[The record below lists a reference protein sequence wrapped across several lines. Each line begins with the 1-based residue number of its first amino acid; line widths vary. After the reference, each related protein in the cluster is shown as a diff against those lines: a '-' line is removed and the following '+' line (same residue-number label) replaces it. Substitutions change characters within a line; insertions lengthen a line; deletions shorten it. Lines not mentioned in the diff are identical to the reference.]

1 MSNNNNKKNKSTKC
15 VHSGNLV
22 DEKYFGNISPLY
34 PSITYDFIKSDVYP
48 RYFNTPNQMGVC
60 KKISDLENAE
70 LSLLFGSGLG
80 AIATTML
87 SLLKQGD
94 HVILQDSLYGG
105 TINLVNTEFKKF
117 GIEHSYVDVNDKKK
131 LDSSLKKNSKVIY
144 VESPSN
150 PLLNIV
156 DLSSISDFAKSNR
169 LISVI
174 DNTFASPI
182 NQNPIDV
189 GIDLVIHSATKYLG
203 GHSDI
208 LAGSV
213 SGSKEKI
220 EVIKSSG
227 LNFGSNI
234 SEYTAWML
242 ERSIKTLKIRV
253 NAQNDNALN
262 LAKFLSE
269 HNFVSKVFY
278 PGLENHKNHDIA
290 KIQMHGFGGMLSFEL
305 NSSIDPI
312 KFVSD
317 LKIIKPTMSLAG
329 VESTITSPALSSHK
343 KMDPDIRRGL
353 GISDNLLRF
362 SVGIED
368 FEDLMLDLDN
378 SLTKNGK

>member
-1 MSNNNNKKNKSTKC
+1 MSNNNNNNKSTKC
-15 VHSGNLV
+15 VHSGNLI
-22 DEKYFGNISPLY
+22 DEKYHGNISPLY
-34 PSITYDFIKSDVYP
+34 PSITYDFIESDVYP

-60 KKISDLENAE
+60 EKISDLENAD

-80 AIATTML
+80 AISTTML
-87 SLLKQGD
+87 SLLKKGD
-94 HVILQDSLYGG
+94 HIILQDSLYGG

-117 GIEHSYVDVNDKKK
+117 GIEHSYVDINVKDK
-131 LDSSLKKNSKVIY
+131 LHASLRKNSKVIY

-150 PLLNIV
+150 PLLNII
-156 DLSSISDFAKSNR
+156 DLSSISDFAKCNG

-182 NQNPIDV
+182 NQNPIDF

-220 EVIKSSG
+220 ELIKSSG

-269 HNFVSKVFY
+269 HNFVSKALY
-278 PGLENHKNHDIA
+278 PGLENHKNHAIA
-290 KIQMHGFGGMLSFEL
+290 KAQMHGFGGMLSFEL
-305 NSSIDPI
+305 NSNIDPI
-312 KFVSD
+312 KFVKD
-317 LKIIKPTMSLAG
+317 LKIIKSTMSLAG
-329 VESTITSPALSSHK
+329 VESTITSPVLSSHK
-343 KMDPDIRRGL
+343 KIDPEVRRGL
-353 GISDNLLRF
+353 GISDNLLRL

-368 FEDLMLDLDN
+368 FEDLMLDLDKA
-378 SLTKNGK
+378 LIKNGK

>member
-1 MSNNNNKKNKSTKC
+1 MSKNNNSNNKSTKC
-15 VHSGNLV
+15 VHSGNLI
-22 DEKYFGNISPLY
+22 DEKYHGNISPIY
-34 PSITYDFIKSDVYP
+34 PSITYDFIESDVYP
-48 RYFNTPNQMGVC
+48 RYFNSPNQMGVC
-60 KKISDLENAE
+60 EKISDLENAE

-80 AIATTML
+80 AISTTML
-87 SLLKQGD
+87 SLLKKGD

-117 GIEHSYVDVNDKKK
+117 GIEHSYVDVNLKDK
-131 LDSSLKKNSKVIY
+131 LYASLRKNSKVIY

-156 DLSSISDFAKSNR
+156 DLSFISDFAKNNS
-169 LISVI
+169 LISII

-182 NQNPIDV
+182 NQNPIDC
-189 GIDLVIHSATKYLG
+189 GIDLVIHSATKYLS

-213 SGSKEKI
+213 SGTRKKI
-220 EVIKSSG
+220 EIIKSSG

-234 SEYTAWML
+234 GEYTAWML

-253 NAQNDNALN
+253 STQNDNALN
-262 LAKFLSE
+262 LAKFLFAN
-269 HNFVSKVFY
+269 NFVTKVYY
-278 PGLENHKNHDIA
+278 PGLENHKNHNIA
-290 KIQMHGFGGMLSFEL
+290 KAQMYGFGGMLSFEL
-305 NSSIDPI
+305 NSDIDPI
-312 KFVSD
+312 KFVKD

-329 VESTITSPALSSHK
+329 VESTITSPVLSSHK
-343 KMDPDIRRGL
+343 KMDPYVRKGL

-368 FEDLMLDLDN
+368 FEDLMLDLDKA
-378 SLTKNGK
+378 LIKNGK